1 MNKAQIK
8 RELESLGYKFTS
20 LLAAPESNPKIKKG
34 LKLGVMT
41 FVMHLA
47 EHKKSGFN
55 VCADASKACIL
66 LCLGESGESS
76 L

>member
-34 LKLGVMT
+34 V
-41 FVMHLA
+41 
-47 EHKKSGFN
+47 
-55 VCADASKACIL
+55 IR
-66 LCLGESGESS
+66 
-76 L
+76 

>member
-34 LKLGVMT
+34 LKSI
-41 FVMHLA
+41 
-47 EHKKSGFN
+47 KKERIIKKGTISN
-55 VCADASKACIL
+55 LLRQIKIL
-66 LCLGESGESS
+66 CQLL
-76 L
+76 LKQK